1 MKSVE
6 RKLKKNKINKER
18 ERLNNFVLNK
28 RKKERKVSL
37 KKEKEWTI
45 PY

>member
-18 ERLNNFVLNK
+18 ERLNNFVLNE
-28 RKKERKVSL
+28 RKKEKFH
-37 KKEKEWTI
+37 
-45 PY
+45 